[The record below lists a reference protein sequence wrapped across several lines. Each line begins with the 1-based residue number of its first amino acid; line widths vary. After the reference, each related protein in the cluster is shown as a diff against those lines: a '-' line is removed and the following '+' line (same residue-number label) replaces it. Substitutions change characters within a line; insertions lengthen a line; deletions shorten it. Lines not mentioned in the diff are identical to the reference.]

1 MPTFQSA
8 RLNRIIANLAL
19 SGAIFLLALLP
30 RAYDLAR
37 FVTADEAKW
46 VYRSAQFAGALLR
59 GDFAATSVNLTPGVT
74 TTWVGSV
81 GLGWYYWCNPVPG
94 LSLADWLATL
104 PEFRAELPVLVAT
117 RWPGVLLASLLVV
130 ALYWQARALV
140 ASNVALAAA
149 IFIALDPHLV
159 ALSRV
164 LGHDIWAALFASV
177 SLLGLLLAVQRREN
191 WWYFGLSGGAAGL
204 AFLSKAPVLFLLPF
218 AGLIF
223 LALVARQPS
232 KFGFWLARF
241 GLWGAVAYLTFV
253 VVWPAAWV
261 EPLGRPWAVVENAFL
276 SATDKE
282 EADAESYWQ
291 TPDLGPWYYLVYGG
305 FKLSPLVV
313 AGVGLAAGLGAM
325 RLRRRGD
332 VNWRNWLD
340 SPLFWLLAFVMLF
353 TVFMTLGG
361 KRSARYILPAFPALA
376 LLAAAGWDRFF
387 NLTLAYGPGN
397 SLAKNGLRRLYQGSL
412 AAAALLVLLP
422 VAPYYITYFNPLL
435 GGAKTA
441 PALIKI
447 GWGEG
452 LDQVGRFLQRELPN
466 RRVGTAYAS
475 TVAPFYGGDLAA
487 VTADNLDFLVLYLK
501 QVQSG
506 EPSPAFVRYF
516 EQVGP
521 VFSVDLHGL
530 HYADVYAGPA
540 LKLLAEAE
548 SGQNP
553 APVGYRPLTTYGR
566 IGEPLNVDVV
576 WSNAATLPANPAT
589 VLLKPAVENQPVV
602 EGAAPLARLADD
614 LAVSH
619 HQLLLPADLPRGD
632 YALSLGDQPLG
643 KIELRRFQMP
653 SNLTPVQNVVFGGQ
667 AALLGYQFEPSKD
680 YLAVTLA
687 WQARQAHLPDYTV
700 FVQVLDAATGARVA
714 GVDTPPQQGEYP
726 TGRWVKDEVVVD
738 RYVVAVPPQ
747 LAPGHYTI
755 VVGLYRADTG
765 QRLAVNGGP
774 DYWLLPW
781 TFIWKG

>member
-1 MPTFQSA
+1 MLTSQPVRFN
-8 RLNRIIANLAL
+8 RLAANLAL
-19 SGAIFLLALLP
+19 SAAIFLLALLP
-30 RAYDLAR
+30 RAYDLGR

-81 GLGWYYWCNPVPG
+81 GLGWHYWRNPVAG
-94 LSLADWLATL
+94 LSLADWLAGL

-140 ASNVALAAA
+140 APNVALAAA

-164 LGHDIWAALFASV
+164 LGHDIWAALFVTMA
-177 SLLGLLLAVQRREN
+177 LFGLLLAVRRREN

-204 AFLSKAPVLFLLPF
+204 AFLSKAPALFLLPF

-223 LALVARQPS
+223 LTLVARQPA

-241 GLWGAVAYLTFV
+241 GLWGVAAYLVFV
-253 VVWPAAWV
+253 AVWPAAWV

-282 EADAESYWQ
+282 EADAENYWQ

-313 AGVGLAAGLGAM
+313 VGLGLAAGFGAM
-325 RLRRRGD
+325 RLRRRGE
-332 VNWRNWLD
+332 VNWRNWPD

-353 TVFMTLGG
+353 TIFMTLGG

-376 LLAAAGWDRFF
+376 LLAAAGWDRLF
-387 NLTLAYGPGN
+387 NLALAYGPGN
-397 SLAKNGLRRLYQGSL
+397 SRATSGLRWLYQGSL
-412 AAAALLVLLP
+412 AVAAALVLMP

-441 PALIKI
+441 AALMKI

-452 LDQVGRFLQRELPN
+452 LDHVGRFLQRELPG
-466 RRVGTAYAS
+466 RRVGTVYAS
-475 TVAPFYGGDLAA
+475 TVAPFYSGDLAA

-501 QVQSG
+501 QAQSG

-516 EQVGP
+516 EQVDP

-530 HYADVYAGPA
+530 HYADVYAGPT
-540 LKLLAEAE
+540 LTLLPAAAP
-548 SGQNP
+548 GRDP
-553 APVGYRPLTTYGR
+553 APVGYRPLAPYGR
-566 IGEPLNVDVV
+566 IGEPLDVDVV
-576 WSNAATLPANPAT
+576 WGNAATLPVGPAT
-589 VLLKPAVENQPVV
+589 VLLKPAAENQPVV
-602 EGAAPLARLADD
+602 EGVAPLVRLADD

-632 YALSLGDQPLG
+632 YALSLEGQPLG

-653 SNLTPVQNVVFGGQ
+653 SNLTPAQNVVFGGQ
-667 AALLGYQFEPSKD
+667 VALLGYQFEPSKD

-687 WQARQAHLPDYTV
+687 WQAQQAHLPDYTV

-714 GVDTPPQQGEYP
+714 GIDAPPQRGEYP
-726 TGRWVKDEVVVD
+726 TDRWVKDEVVVD
-738 RYVVAVPPQ
+738 RYVVAVPPR
-747 LAPGHYTI
+747 LAPGHYNI
-755 VVGLYRADTG
+755 VVGLYRAGTG
-765 QRLAVNGGP
+765 QRLTVDGGP